1 MKRLGF
7 YLSGAQPV
15 ERVIPLI
22 AAAALKQGQ
31 RMLVVAEEGEFL
43 DRLDRAMW
51 EEKPLDFLAHGRAS
65 DEHADRQ
72 PVLLSAQCEASN
84 GAQLLAL
91 ADGQWRDEAEQFNRV
106 LLFFE
111 DNGRAAARET
121 WRQFDGRNDIEREF
135 FELAEGKWTKR
146 Q

>member
-22 AAAALKQGQ
+22 AAAALKQEQ

-51 EEKPLDFLAHGRAS
+51 EEKPLEFLAHGRAGE
-65 DEHADRQ
+65 EHADRQ
-72 PVLLSAQCEASN
+72 PVLISTQCEPLN

-91 ADGQWRDEAEQFNRV
+91 ADGQWRDEAEQFERV
-106 LLFFE
+106 LLFFD

-121 WRQFDGRNDIEREF
+121 WRQFDGRDDIEREF
-135 FELAEGKWTKR
+135 FELVDGKWSKKA
-146 Q
+146 